1 MYSSVCDGRYDSKV
15 MPKSP
20 IVAMIPA
27 VFVGVLFPMCECVI
41 IPIVRRL
48 IQRVTTSCRHC
59 YFTECTHYESSC
71 SFIYCICVSKND
83 YVVYARFGITI
94 LVALFIGLIVY
105 YCYRERNVLKD
116 VEVSVQTSNKRVG
129 KML

>member
-1 MYSSVCDGRYDSKV
+1 

-48 IQRVTTSCRHC
+48 IQKVTTSCRHC
-59 YFTECTHYESSC
+59 YFTECTHYESSR
-71 SFIYCICVSKND
+71 FYLLYMRFKND

-116 VEVSVQTSNKRVG
+116 VEVSVQTSKKRVG

>member
-48 IQRVTTSCRHC
+48 IQKGLPLHVGIVILLSAPIMNQLFF
-59 YFTECTHYESSC
+59 YLLYM
-71 SFIYCICVSKND
+71 
-83 YVVYARFGITI
+83 RFQ
-94 LVALFIGLIVY
+94 
-105 YCYRERNVLKD
+105 K
-116 VEVSVQTSNKRVG
+116 
-129 KML
+129 

>member
-1 MYSSVCDGRYDSKV
+1 
-15 MPKSP
+15 
-20 IVAMIPA
+20 
-27 VFVGVLFPMCECVI
+27 MCECVI

-48 IQRVTTSCRHC
+48 IQKGLPLHVGIVILLSAPIMNPVV
-59 YFTECTHYESSC
+59 
-71 SFIYCICVSKND
+71 FIYCICVSKND

-116 VEVSVQTSNKRVG
+116 VEVSVQTSKKSWKDVMNHTVDEF
-129 KML
+129 LILVSIY

>member
-1 MYSSVCDGRYDSKV
+1 

-48 IQRVTTSCRHC
+48 IQKGLPLHVGIVILLSAP
-59 YFTECTHYESSC
+59 
-71 SFIYCICVSKND
+71 IMNP
-83 YVVYARFGITI
+83 VVFYLLYMRFKKMIM
-94 LVALFIGLIVY
+94 LYMHALG
-105 YCYRERNVLKD
+105 
-116 VEVSVQTSNKRVG
+116 
-129 KML
+129 